1 MTEYTVKLD
10 AETVDNIIVEQLFD
24 TRSNLLQDYMSG
36 TNAVFDVDFVEDRRQ
51 IGELIKAIE
60 RVIDWYSVPN
70 SVKFDELP
78 EVKPVQQRDLG
89 N

>member
-24 TRSNLLQDYMSG
+24 TRSALLQDYMSG
-36 TNAVFDVDFVEDRRQ
+36 TSAVFDVDFVEDRRQ

-60 RVIDWYSVPN
+60 RVIDWYSVPG
-70 SVKFDELP
+70 SVEFDALP